1 MVNLAPTTEMQ
12 SEDPARLPYLHWGST
27 DPGAHSQLEAR
38 LWGHGQGTVQRAT
51 DGHTAVIGHHGQEEA
66 LSGSEAKEE
75 AHLGRQAS
83 IEMLLS

>member
-1 MVNLAPTTEMQ
+1 MQ
-12 SEDPARLPYLHWGST
+12 R
-27 DPGAHSQLEAR
+27 
-38 LWGHGQGTVQRAT
+38 VT